1 MAQVTM
7 DSKEYLEMVEKIR
20 HLEQVEKDMLNNV
33 EVELNLEPP
42 ARSAL
47 GSDSASGQSSIAK
60 LS

>member
-33 EVELNLEPP
+33 EVELNLE
-42 ARSAL
+42 S
-47 GSDSASGQSSIAK
+47 K
-60 LS
+60 